1 MKYRKGT
8 IDDIENL
15 KIMGKLLWPDSS
27 EDDLNKSFK
36 DIFASPKEISFVSQ
50 SETGEL
56 TGFAI
61 ISVRSEFV
69 EGATSSP
76 AGYLEGIFVYP
87 GYRKQEVG
95 RHLVE
100 LGEKWCKGKGCKQM
114 GSDTAITNT
123 DSTEFHNKL
132 GFQVTSK
139 NTCFIKDL
147 P

>member
-8 IDDIENL
+8 IEDIDYL
-15 KIMGKLLWPDSS
+15 KTMGRLLWTKST
-27 EDDLNKSFK
+27 EDDLEKSFK
-36 DIFASPKEISFVSQ
+36 DTFASPKEIAFVSQ

-61 ISVRSEFV
+61 ISVRTDV

-76 AGYLEGIFVYP
+76 VGYLEGIFVYP

-100 LGEKWCKGKGCKQM
+100 LGEKWCVGKGCKQIA
-114 GSDTAITNT
+114 SDTAISTS
-123 DSTEFHNKL
+123 DSTEFHTNI
-132 GFQVTSK
+132 GFHVTSK
-139 NTCFIKDL
+139 DNCFIKNL
-147 P
+147 A